1 MTQESSKNEESKTGT
16 KETPEYFSSL
26 SESLM
31 DEKTGKHDSNVDF
44 NQVMDQFRQKYIE
57 AAQSNNGDSLDPNM
71 DIRNHLSQELPQ
83 NSLISYPED

>member
-1 MTQESSKNEESKTGT
+1 MTQQSSKNEESKTGT

-44 NQVMDQFRQKYIE
+44 NQVMD
-57 AAQSNNGDSLDPNM
+57 
-71 DIRNHLSQELPQ
+71 
-83 NSLISYPED
+83 